1 MDTKTLSTINP
12 ILYLREATMVFTIA
26 VHKDT
31 TSLTL
36 NLRETIIMGAITFVH
51 KDAVTISITVSTA
64 PHICPTYFHNKNITD
79 YSDQK

>member
-36 NLRETIIMGAITFVH
+36 NLRGTIIMGAITFV
-51 KDAVTISITVSTA
+51 SIFSFLFGLGVSETTKHYYVCA
-64 PHICPTYFHNKNITD
+64 
-79 YSDQK
+79 